1 MEKMI
6 KTDSD
11 LILSFKEYLIID
23 RGLMLSSINTYLP
36 TIIDFISYLDE
47 KNLNIETVLNR
58 DIRNF
63 LIYLSQ
69 EKCLSYS
76 TIFKYRTALK
86 DFFEF
91 INLQKIRD
99 DNPTELLGKIRLEK
113 DLPVV
118 WDYDK
123 IDNILSSINTDD
135 YLGVRDKAI
144 FELIYSCGL
153 RVSECVSLNLND
165 YYKNEN
171 RILVT
176 GKRNKQRLLPM
187 GSVAVNDINDYLNI
201 SRNTLLKDKKQKA
214 LFLSQKG
221 DRITRQQ
228 IWNRLKKYCSI
239 SDTNSKVH
247 TFRHSFATHLLQ
259 NGADLRSVQELLGH
273 ADIRTT
279 EIYTHVNTI
288 DLYNEYSRIMN
299 K

>member
-1 MEKMI
+1 
-6 KTDSD
+6 
-11 LILSFKEYLIID
+11 
-23 RGLMLSSINTYLP
+23 
-36 TIIDFISYLDE
+36 
-47 KNLNIETVLNR
+47 
-58 DIRNF
+58 
-63 LIYLSQ
+63 
-69 EKCLSYS
+69 
-76 TIFKYRTALK
+76 
-86 DFFEF
+86 
-91 INLQKIRD
+91 
-99 DNPTELLGKIRLEK
+99 
-113 DLPVV
+113 
-118 WDYDK
+118 
-123 IDNILSSINTDD
+123 
-135 YLGVRDKAI
+135 
-144 FELIYSCGL
+144 
-153 RVSECVSLNLND
+153 
-165 YYKNEN
+165 
-171 RILVT
+171 
-176 GKRNKQRLLPM
+176 M

-247 TFRHSFATHLLQ
+247 TLRHSFATHLLQ